1 MEKMQLISGRG
12 NPILAQKISKYLK
25 VPLTP
30 VTIKNFANGEIYVK
44 IDEKVRGDDIFI
56 IQTLSSP
63 VNENLMELLI
73 MIDALHRASAERIN
87 VVCPF
92 LCYSRQDRKTTSRE
106 PITAKLVANL
116 ITKAG
121 ADRLLTVDLHA
132 DQIQGFYDIPVDHLV
147 GYPLFAKYL
156 IAKKYPRMVVVA
168 PDIGAVKKANKLADL
183 LQTPLVMVDKR
194 RTRHNES
201 EVSFIIGD
209 VAGKTAVILDDMI
222 DTGGTICNVA
232 DILKEKGAKQII
244 ICATHALLNG
254 PACERLQKS
263 PVSKIIFLDTVNIEK
278 DKKISKIEE
287 ISLAPLLSKV
297 IKRLHEGKSLGSLF
311 KWGEKEM
318 EL

>member
-1 MEKMQLISGRG
+1 M
-12 NPILAQKISKYLK
+12 
-25 VPLTP
+25 
-30 VTIKNFANGEIYVK
+30 
-44 IDEKVRGDDIFI
+44 
-56 IQTLSSP
+56 
-63 VNENLMELLI
+63 
-73 MIDALHRASAERIN
+73 
-87 VVCPF
+87 
-92 LCYSRQDRKTTSRE
+92 
-106 PITAKLVANL
+106 VANL

-156 IAKKYPRMVVVA
+156 LAKKYRQMVVVA
-168 PDIGAVKKANKLADL
+168 PDIGAVKKAHKMADL

-232 DILKEKGAKQII
+232 DILKEKGAKEII

-254 PACERLQKS
+254 QACERLQKS
-263 PVSKIIFLDTVNIEK
+263 PVSKIIFLDTVNIDKE
-278 DKKISKIEE
+278 KKIPKIEE

-297 IKRLHEGKSLGSLF
+297 IKRLHGGKSLGSLF
-311 KWGEKEM
+311 KWEEKEM

>member
-1 MEKMQLISGRG
+1 MENIQLISGRG
-12 NPILAQKISKYLK
+12 NPVLAQKISQYLK
-25 VPLTP
+25 VPLSP
-30 VTIKNFANGEIYVK
+30 VIIKNFANGEIYVK
-44 IDEKVRGDDIFI
+44 IEEKVRGNDVFV

-87 VVCPF
+87 VVCPL

-156 IAKKYPRMVVVA
+156 LAKKYRQMVVVA
-168 PDIGAVKKANKLADL
+168 PDIGAVKKAHKMADL

-232 DILKEKGAKQII
+232 DILKEKGAKEII

-254 PACERLQKS
+254 QACERLQKS
-263 PVSKIIFLDTVNIEK
+263 PVSKIIFLDTVNIDKE
-278 DKKISKIEE
+278 KKIPKIEE

-297 IKRLHEGKSLGSLF
+297 IKRLHGGKSLGSLF
-311 KWGEKEM
+311 KWEEKEM